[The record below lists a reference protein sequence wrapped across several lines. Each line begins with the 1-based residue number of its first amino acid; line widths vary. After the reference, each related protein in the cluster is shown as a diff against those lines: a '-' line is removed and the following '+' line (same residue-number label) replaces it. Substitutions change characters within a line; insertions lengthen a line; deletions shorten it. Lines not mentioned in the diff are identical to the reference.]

1 MSVKI
6 DFDLSEF
13 SSKKLWSNDEKWST
27 LVTLNDSKL
36 GLDSFALPETIFDTF
51 LGGV

>member
-13 SSKKLWSNDEKWST
+13 SSKNYDRTMKC
-27 LVTLNDSKL
+27 
-36 GLDSFALPETIFDTF
+36 GLDSFSLPETIFDTF
-51 LGGV
+51 LGGVENILLTK